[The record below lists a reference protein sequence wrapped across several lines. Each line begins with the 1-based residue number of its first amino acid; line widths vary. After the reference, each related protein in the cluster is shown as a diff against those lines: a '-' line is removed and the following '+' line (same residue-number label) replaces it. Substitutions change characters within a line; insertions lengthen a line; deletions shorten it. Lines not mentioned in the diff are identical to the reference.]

1 MAVFRRLFVFVWGDD
16 VDRAIRPVLA
26 TGFSGTLAFS
36 AGWSFMGIWA
46 IKELGAGSGQLGVAY
61 LTGAFLAGLS
71 GYAGGH
77 LSDHIGRRPLILVG
91 WGGSALYYLLF
102 LTAGHAVYLGLGVMA
117 GAGILGALGGSSTQ
131 AMIADLVHPQ
141 RREAAYASVRVAQNL
156 GVVCG
161 PPIGSLFLIVG
172 GWNALFVGVS
182 CLSLIGFLIAY
193 RYLPRTGAYAPETPP
208 ERGSFAVIRR
218 DTVFLVFLVSGVL
231 AQLTY
236 VAFEIV
242 LPVSLVDSHGI
253 SASTWGFLVILNPA
267 MVTFFQLRLTRRVSG
282 ISPAAK
288 LGTAMLLMGLP
299 FLLLSVSSAIPVVLL
314 VIFVFVIGEMLWVPT
329 SQSVVARLAPA
340 DIRGAYM
347 GAFGSTGAV
356 GFALAPFLGLQVRD
370 GFGDSAMWGMFAAIS
385 IVGAAA
391 GIVACRGASGRS
403 LPEEIGGEPAAA

>member
-1 MAVFRRLFVFVWGDD
+1 MAVLKRLFVFIWGDD
-16 VDRAIRPVLA
+16 VDRALRPVLA

-46 IKELGAGSGQLGVAY
+46 IKELGADSGTLGAAY
-61 LTGAFLAGLS
+61 LVGALLAGLS

-77 LSDHIGRRPLILVG
+77 LSDHVGRRPLILVG
-91 WGGSALYYLLF
+91 WGGGALYYLLF
-102 LTAGHAVYLGLGVMA
+102 LTAGNTVYLGLGLMA

-161 PPIGSLFLIVG
+161 PPIGSLLLIAG
-172 GWNALFVGVS
+172 GWHALFVGVS
-182 CLSLIGFLIAY
+182 CLSFSGFLIAY
-193 RYLPRTGAYAPETPP
+193 RYLPRTGAYAPEAPP
-208 ERGSFAVIRR
+208 ERGSFGVIRR

-282 ISPAAK
+282 ISPAVK
-288 LGTAMLLMGLP
+288 LGSAMLLMGLP
-299 FLLLSVSSAIPVVLL
+299 FLLLSASSAIPVVLL

-329 SQSVVARLAPA
+329 SQSVIATLAPA

-356 GFALAPFLGLQVRD
+356 GFSLAPFLGLQVRD

-385 IVGAAA
+385 VVGAVA
-391 GIVACRGASGRS
+391 GVVACRGARGRP